1 LTNAERAFNV
11 LAGLS
16 VLSWAVLGMTA
27 TEVDSRLTPARIA
40 LVLINTVVGVLF
52 LVRKPLLRQASLGSI
67 LLSLPALVA
76 LGLAFKLAPPL
87 NQWPVWA
94 NALFLGGAGIVL
106 TAFVYL
112 GRCFAVLPAARGT
125 VDRGPYRV
133 VRHPAYTGE
142 LLMVLGCFLAG
153 PRPVTALLLLAA
165 LPCVVVRLLM
175 EEMVLK
181 QQDSYRRY
189 AARVRWRLLPRVW

>member
-40 LVLINTVVGVLF
+40 VALINTVVGVLF

-67 LLSLPALVA
+67 LLSLPALVV

-94 NALFLGGAGIVL
+94 NALFLGGAAIVL

-175 EEMVLK
+175 EEVVLK
-181 QQDSYRRY
+181 RQDSYRRY
-189 AARVRWRLLPRVW
+189 AARVRWRLLPGVW